1 MTRGRSTDYTKEELL
16 HFLNIALSIKPISQE
31 AWEMVLAE
39 HNVEFGHK
47 NRTVE
52 SLRRKYAQ
60 LHRKKIP
67 TGDPECPE
75 EVKLAKRVKYAICT
89 AADIGDGE
97 EHMNI
102 FDGGLSGTVSGDGN
116 EDFETDDDGNVDI
129 EVPNDN
135 SSNAN
140 GSIGTAVTGN
150 GSGGSVNDNSS
161 AAVTTA
167 APRLVTTD
175 ASFNTVSI
183 GNGGSVDCATPSTN
197 QSTGRSR
204 LVVTPR
210 NRSPTMNIAMLPS
223 TTPTL
228 NKVAIV
234 KVTSYHVL
242 RIIMYYV
249 KFTVTPTF
257 CLYLIQV
264 SHNVIAGISNGSIIG
279 EVSTFS
285 RSFGNERGEYL
296 VHSDI
301 LNLMVV

>member
-89 AADIGDGE
+89 AADIGDGV

-161 AAVTTA
+161 AAVTTV

-175 ASFNTVSI
+175 ASFHTVSI
-183 GNGGSVDCATPSTN
+183 GNGGSVDCATPFTN

-210 NRSPTMNIAMLPS
+210 NRSPSDNIGGAFQDFLQ
-223 TTPTL
+223 L
-228 NKVAIV
+228 
-234 KVTSYHVL
+234 HVVQMQQDREL
-242 RIIMYYV
+242 QMMRMEDDRRNRQQWMDLMV
-249 KFTVTPTF
+249 GA
-257 CLYLIQV
+257 L
-264 SHNVIAGISNGSIIG
+264 GIFARNNQGGIN
-279 EVSTFS
+279 
-285 RSFGNERGEYL
+285 NE
-296 VHSDI
+296 HSDATI
-301 LNLMVV
+301 NDTNTQQSSNS